1 MQKIAAKFPTV
12 TELWIF
18 QSYHYI
24 NLRKFMVTIYFIRD
38 KSRFNKSWASFMGP
52 QVGPK
57 KFLKKLHTFEICWKN
72 RIFFKSLKTPGG
84 FSYRS
89 NFDLPPSSVHMD
101 GISHLMKKK
110 VGIVTHNKL
119 HQPSKF
125 TTQVGCLI
133 QEYSTQTLLH
143 LADVMSSNTL
153 SVLVCLGSIGTKGI
167 APMGHLSTTLSHQ
180 FCPLLDFD
188 IDNCG
193 TQNIYQTLVGCLK
206 AMYTVSVTLVRSSSL
221 HVS

>member
-12 TELWIF
+12 TELRIF
-18 QSYHYI
+18 QIYHYI
-24 NLRKFMVTIYFIRD
+24 NLRKFMVTIYFIRG
-38 KSRFNKSWASFMGP
+38 KSRFNKSRASFMGLHF
-52 QVGPK
+52 GPK
-57 KFLKKLHTFEICWKN
+57 NFLKKFHTLEICNKN
-72 RIFFKSLKTPGG
+72 RIFFQSLKTPGG
-84 FSYRS
+84 FSHRS
-89 NFDLPPSSVHMD
+89 NFELPPSSVHMD
-101 GISHLMKKK
+101 GLSHLMQKK
-110 VGIVTHNKL
+110 VGIVTHNEL
-119 HQPSKF
+119 HRRSKF

-188 IDNCG
+188 IFN
-193 TQNIYQTLVGCLK
+193 N
-206 AMYTVSVTLVRSSSL
+206 VT
-221 HVS
+221 

>member
-1 MQKIAAKFPTV
+1 
-12 TELWIF
+12 
-18 QSYHYI
+18 
-24 NLRKFMVTIYFIRD
+24 MVTIYFIRD

-57 KFLKKLHTFEICWKN
+57 KFLKKLHTFEICCKN

-89 NFDLPPSSVHMD
+89 NFELPPSSVHMD

-110 VGIVTHNKL
+110 VGIVTHNEL
-119 HQPSKF
+119 HRRSKF

-153 SVLVCLGSIGTKGI
+153 SVLVCLGSIGTKEI

>member
-1 MQKIAAKFPTV
+1 
-12 TELWIF
+12 
-18 QSYHYI
+18 
-24 NLRKFMVTIYFIRD
+24 MVTTYFIGG
-38 KSRFNKSWASFMGP
+38 KSRFNKSWASFIGL
-52 QVGPK
+52 QVGQK
-57 KFLKKLHTFEICWKN
+57 RFLKKLHTLELCN
-72 RIFFKSLKTPGG
+72 ENGFFFQSLRLHGG
-84 FSYRS
+84 FSPRS

-143 LADVMSSNTL
+143 LAEVMSSNTL
-153 SVLVCLGSIGTKGI
+153 LCLGSIVTKGI
-167 APMGHLSTTLSHQ
+167 AHMGHLSTTLSHQ

-188 IDNCG
+188 SCMALK
-193 TQNIYQTLVGCLK
+193 IYNKPWLGV
-206 AMYTVSVTLVRSSSL
+206 
-221 HVS
+221 